1 MPNWQLGF
9 HEYSQIEFRP
19 FIRIK
24 ILLKAQQDFFLISV
38 LVLTKKTDCIL
49 SLVKDSNQ
57 RGSLSLVYN
66 SAQWSVIK
74 MVMNL
79 LAFEGERPGTW
90 VNLKVNML
98 VEDDFNWTDKAAM
111 GATQTPE
118 VWRTCKVFVCLSLLQ
133 RPHRR
138 GPHPPEVRYST
149 GED

>member
-1 MPNWQLGF
+1 M
-9 HEYSQIEFRP
+9 
-19 FIRIK
+19 
-24 ILLKAQQDFFLISV
+24 LKAQQDFFLISV

-98 VEDDFNWTDKAAM
+98 VEDDFN
-111 GATQTPE
+111 
-118 VWRTCKVFVCLSLLQ
+118 
-133 RPHRR
+133 
-138 GPHPPEVRYST
+138 
-149 GED
+149 